1 MKDYVGMITDDV
13 DKVIRTGEYDYI
25 IKNCKTEKELKDRL
39 YEALLT
45 DVRVTGNSTNDSSY
59 YSDFQKTKK
68 VVENLGKEVTFAFGE
83 MGLDLIDYLKAERY
97 VDIDISTRSYYLI
110 DALEESIAVVER
122 WDTIME
128 KEMNKNV
135 KL

>member
-1 MKDYVGMITDDV
+1 MKNYVEMVTDDV

-39 YEALLT
+39 YDVLLT
-45 DVRVTGNSTNDSSY
+45 DVRITGNVTRDSSY

-68 VVENLGKEVTFAFGE
+68 VVMNLGKEVTFAFGE
-83 MGLDLIDYLKAERY
+83 MGLDLIDYLKAEQY
-97 VDIDISTRSYYLI
+97 EDIDVSTRSYYLI

-122 WDTIME
+122 WDE
-128 KEMNKNV
+128 
-135 KL
+135 LLDD

>member
-1 MKDYVGMITDDV
+1 MKDYIEMVTDDV

-39 YEALLT
+39 YDVLLT
-45 DVRVTGNSTNDSSY
+45 DVRVTGNVTRDSSY

-68 VVENLGKEVTFAFGE
+68 VVMNLGKEVTFAFGE

-97 VDIDISTRSYYLI
+97 EDIDVSTRSYYLI

-122 WDTIME
+122 WDTIIE
-128 KEMNKNV
+128 KEMNENV
-135 KL
+135 K

>member
-1 MKDYVGMITDDV
+1 MKDYVEMVTNDV

-39 YEALLT
+39 YDVLLI
-45 DVRVTGNSTNDSSY
+45 DVRVTGNATRDSSY

-68 VVENLGKEVTFAFGE
+68 VVMNLGKEVTFAFGE

-97 VDIDISTRSYYLI
+97 EDIDVSTRSYYLI

-122 WDTIME
+122 WD
-128 KEMNKNV
+128 
-135 KL
+135 KLVG

>member
-1 MKDYVGMITDDV
+1 MKDYVEMVTDDV

-39 YEALLT
+39 YYALLT
-45 DVRVTGNSTNDSSY
+45 DVRVTGNVTRGNSY
-59 YSDFQKTKK
+59 YPDFQKTKK
-68 VVENLGKEVTFAFGE
+68 IVENFGKEVTFAFGE

-110 DALEESIAVVER
+110 DALEESIAVIER
-122 WDTIME
+122 WDTIIE

-135 KL
+135 K

>member
-1 MKDYVGMITDDV
+1 MIKNYVEMVTDDV

-39 YEALLT
+39 YDVLLI
-45 DVRVTGNSTNDSSY
+45 DVRVTGNVTRDSSY

-68 VVENLGKEVTFAFGE
+68 VVMNLGKEVTFAFGE

-97 VDIDISTRSYYLI
+97 EDIDFLTRSYYLI
-110 DALEESIAVVER
+110 DALEESIAVIER

-128 KEMNKNV
+128 KEMK
-135 KL
+135 

>member
-1 MKDYVGMITDDV
+1 MKDYVEMVTDDV

-39 YEALLT
+39 YEALLV
-45 DVRVTGNSTNDSSY
+45 DNRITGNATRDSSY

-68 VVENLGKEVTFAFGE
+68 VVMNLGKEVTFAFGE

-97 VDIDISTRSYYLI
+97 EDIDVSTRSYYLI
-110 DALEESIAVVER
+110 DALEESIAVIER
-122 WDTIME
+122 WDTITE

-135 KL
+135 K

>member
-1 MKDYVGMITDDV
+1 MKDYIEMVTDDV

-25 IKNCKTEKELKDRL
+25 IKDCKTEKELKDRL
-39 YEALLT
+39 YYALLT
-45 DVRVTGNSTNDSSY
+45 DVRVTGNVTRGSSY

-68 VVENLGKEVTFAFGE
+68 VVENFGKEVTFAFGE

-97 VDIDISTRSYYLI
+97 VDIDISTRSYYLT
-110 DALEESIAVVER
+110 DALEESVAVVER
-122 WDTIME
+122 WDIIIE

>member
-1 MKDYVGMITDDV
+1 MKNYVEMVTDDV

-39 YEALLT
+39 YDVLLT
-45 DVRVTGNSTNDSSY
+45 DVRVTGNETRDSSY

-68 VVENLGKEVTFAFGE
+68 VVMNLGKEVTFAFGE

-97 VDIDISTRSYYLI
+97 EDIDVATREYYLI

-122 WDTIME
+122 WDTIKE
-128 KEMNKNV
+128 KELNKNV
-135 KL
+135 EL

>member
-1 MKDYVGMITDDV
+1 MKDYVGMVTDDV

-39 YEALLT
+39 YDALLI
-45 DVRVTGNSTNDSSY
+45 DVRVTGNASRDSSY
-59 YSDFQKTKK
+59 YSDFQKAKK
-68 VVENLGKEVTFAFGE
+68 VVMNLGKEVTFAFGE

-97 VDIDISTRSYYLI
+97 EDIDVSTRSYYLI

-122 WDTIME
+122 WDE
-128 KEMNKNV
+128 LLDNNRKGDE
-135 KL
+135 

>member
-1 MKDYVGMITDDV
+1 MIKNYIEMVTDDV

-39 YEALLT
+39 YYALLI
-45 DVRVTGNSTNDSSY
+45 DVRVTGNATRDSSY

-68 VVENLGKEVTFAFGE
+68 VVTNFGEEVTFAFGE
-83 MGLDLIDYLKAERY
+83 IGLDLIDYLKAERY
-97 VDIDISTRSYYLI
+97 EDIDIETRSYYLI

-122 WDTIME
+122 WNTII
-128 KEMNKNV
+128 
-135 KL
+135 

>member
-1 MKDYVGMITDDV
+1 MIQDYVEMVEDDV
-13 DKVIRTGEYDYI
+13 DKVIKTGEYDYI

-39 YEALLT
+39 YDALQT

-68 VVENLGKEVTFAFGE
+68 VVTNFGKEVTFAFGE
-83 MGLDLIDYLKAERY
+83 MGLDLIDYLKAEQY
-97 VDIDISTRSYYLI
+97 EDIDVLTRSYYLI
-110 DALEESIAVVER
+110 DALDESIAVVER
-122 WDTIME
+122 WDTIIE

-135 KL
+135 K